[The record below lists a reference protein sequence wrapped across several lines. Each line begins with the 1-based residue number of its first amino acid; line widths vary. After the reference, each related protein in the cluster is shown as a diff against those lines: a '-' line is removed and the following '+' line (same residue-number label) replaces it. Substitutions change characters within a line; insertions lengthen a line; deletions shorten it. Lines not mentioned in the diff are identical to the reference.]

1 MPSTETGNRCVA
13 IQKIWREGAWPCF
26 SPDGRQLV
34 FTGLMDHPNNR
45 LMMLPVEGGEKPRII
60 TPPNMNAKRPTWLS
74 TSTQIAFNRDQK
86 SIWTID
92 LATDRLDPFLPESP
106 PEAPPYLHPCAYPN
120 ERAVVVVASWNSVNG
135 RAGVLYKLTP
145 GADVPVMQLTTF
157 PEVCAGR
164 PGVSPDGETVV
175 FAGNAGEF
183 AQSANQLWVVT
194 PNAKPR
200 RLEQAEPALA
210 QGRAPRWSPDG
221 KWIACTSTRPSPNPI
236 ETTPKAIWIISADG
250 DQAYRLTD
258 HTFDPLHV
266 SWSPDQKQLA
276 CGGFGCGL
284 GVLDLPERF
293 QSISPAC
300 LNDGL
305 REETQP

>member
-1 MPSTETGNRCVA
+1 MPPTEIENRFVA
-13 IQKIWREGAWPCF
+13 FQKIWPEGAWPCF

-45 LMMLPVEGGEKPRII
+45 LMMVPVEGGEEPRII
-60 TPPNMNAKRPTWLS
+60 TPPHMNAKRPAWLS
-74 TSTQIAFNRDQK
+74 TSTQIAFNRDQN

-92 LATDRLDPFLPESP
+92 LETDRLEPFLPESP

-120 ERAVVVVASWNSVNG
+120 ERAVVVVAFCDSANG

-145 GADVPVMQLTTF
+145 GAVVPVMQLTTF

-175 FAGNAGEF
+175 FAGNAGGF

-194 PNAKPR
+194 PHAKPR
-200 RLEQAEPALA
+200 RLEQAEPAFA
-210 QGRAPRWSPDG
+210 QGRGPRWSPDG

-258 HTFDPLHV
+258 RAFNPLHV
-266 SWSPDQKQLA
+266 AWSPDQKRLA

-284 GVLDLPERF
+284 AVLDLPERF
-293 QSISPAC
+293 QSTSPAC
-300 LNDGL
+300 RKDEL

>member
-1 MPSTETGNRCVA
+1 MPWTENDNRCVA
-13 IQKIWREGAWPCF
+13 IRKIWKEGAWPCF

-34 FTGLMDHPNNR
+34 FTGLMDQPNSR
-45 LMMLPVEGGEKPRII
+45 LMMLPVEGREKPRII
-60 TPPNMNAKRPTWLS
+60 TPPHMNAKRPTWLL
-74 TSTQIAFNRDQK
+74 TSTQIAFNRDQS

-92 LATDRLDPFLPESP
+92 LATGRLEPFLPESP
-106 PEAPPYLHPCAYPN
+106 AEAPSYLHPCAYPN
-120 ERAVVVVASWNSVNG
+120 ERAVVVVSFSNSANG

-145 GADVPVMQLTTF
+145 GAVVPVMQLTTF

-183 AQSANQLWVVT
+183 AQGANQLWVVT
-194 PNAKPR
+194 PKVKPR

-266 SWSPDQKQLA
+266 AWSPDQKRLA

-293 QSISPAC
+293 QSTSPAC
-300 LNDGL
+300 RNDEL
-305 REETQP
+305 REATQP

>member
-1 MPSTETGNRCVA
+1 MPSTGNENRFVA
-13 IQKIWREGAWPCF
+13 FEKIWLEGAWPCF

-34 FTGLMDHPNNR
+34 FTGLLDHPNNR
-45 LMMLPVEGGEKPRII
+45 LMLLPVDGGAKPNII
-60 TPPNMNAKRPTWLS
+60 TPPHMNAKRPTWLS
-74 TSTQIAFNRDQK
+74 TTQIAFNRDQH

-92 LATDRLDPFLPESP
+92 LATDRIEPFLPESHQELP
-106 PEAPPYLHPCAYPN
+106 SYLHPCAYPN
-120 ERAVVVVASWNSVNG
+120 ERAVVAVAFSDSPNG

-145 GADVPVMQLTTF
+145 GAPTPVMQLTSF

-175 FAGNAGEF
+175 FAGNPGRF

-221 KWIACTSTRPSPNPI
+221 KWIACTSTRPSPNPT
-236 ETTPKAIWIISADG
+236 ENTPKAIWVVSADG
-250 DQAYRLTD
+250 GQAYRLTD
-258 HTFDPLHV
+258 HAFNPLHV
-266 SWSPDQKQLA
+266 AWSPDQKRLA

-284 GVLDLPERF
+284 ALLDVPERF
-293 QSISPAC
+293 QFTPPAC
-300 LNDGL
+300 RNDELG
-305 REETQP
+305 EETQA

>member
-1 MPSTETGNRCVA
+1 MSTTEKESHFVVFKR
-13 IQKIWREGAWPCF
+13 IWPEGAWPCF

-34 FTGLMDHPNNR
+34 FTVLLDQPNNR
-45 LMMLPVEGGEKPRII
+45 LMMLSMEGLEKPQII
-60 TPPNMNAKRPTWLS
+60 TPPHINAKRPTWLS
-74 TSTQIAFNRDQK
+74 TGEQIAFNRDQK

-92 LATDRLDPFLPESP
+92 LDTGRLEQFLPESRAD
-106 PEAPPYLHPCAYPN
+106 APPYFHPCAYPN
-120 ERAVVVVASWNSVNG
+120 ERAVVVVAFLDTANG

-145 GADVPVMQLTTF
+145 GAAVPVMQLTTF

-164 PGVSPDGETVV
+164 PAVSPDGVTVV
-175 FAGNAGEF
+175 FAGNAGGF

-194 PNAKPR
+194 PNSKPR

-210 QGRAPRWSPDG
+210 QGRGPRWSPDG
-221 KWIACTSTRPSPNPI
+221 KWIACTSTRPTPNPV

-258 HTFDPLHV
+258 HSFDPLHV
-266 SWSPDQKQLA
+266 AWSPDQKRLA

-284 GVLDLPERF
+284 AVLDLPERYQF
-293 QSISPAC
+293 ALPGYR
-300 LNDGL
+300 N
-305 REETQP
+305 

>member
-1 MPSTETGNRCVA
+1 M
-13 IQKIWREGAWPCF
+13 
-26 SPDGRQLV
+26 

-60 TPPNMNAKRPTWLS
+60 TPPHINAKRPTWLS
-74 TSTQIAFNRDQK
+74 TSTQIAFNRDQN
-86 SIWTID
+86 SIWTLD
-92 LATDRLDPFLPESP
+92 LATNHLEPFLPESP
-106 PEAPPYLHPCAYPN
+106 PEAPPYFHPCAYPN
-120 ERAVVVVASWNSVNG
+120 ERAVVVVAFCHSANG

-145 GADVPVMQLTTF
+145 GAVVPVMQLTTF

-175 FAGNAGEF
+175 FAGNAGGF
-183 AQSANQLWVVT
+183 AQSANQLWVVS

-200 RLEQAEPALA
+200 RLEQAEPAHA
-210 QGRAPRWSPDG
+210 QGRGPRWSPDG

-258 HTFDPLHV
+258 HAFNPLHV
-266 SWSPDQKQLA
+266 AWSPDQKRLA

-284 GVLDLPERF
+284 AVLDLPERF
-293 QSISPAC
+293 QSAPPA
-300 LNDGL
+300 LGTTN
-305 REETQP
+305 

>member
-1 MPSTETGNRCVA
+1 MPSTGNENRFVA
-13 IQKIWREGAWPCF
+13 FEKIWPEGAWPCF

-34 FTGLMDHPNNR
+34 FTGLLDQPNNR
-45 LMMLPVEGGEKPRII
+45 LMLLPVDGDEKPKII
-60 TPPNMNAKRPTWLS
+60 TPPHMNAKRPTWLS
-74 TSTQIAFNRDQK
+74 TTQIAFNRDQN

-92 LATDRLDPFLPESP
+92 LATDRLEPFLPESRR
-106 PEAPPYLHPCAYPN
+106 EAPPYFHPCAYPN
-120 ERAVVVVASWNSVNG
+120 ERAVVAVAFCDSPEG

-145 GADVPVMQLTTF
+145 GAPVPVMQLTTF

-175 FAGNAGEF
+175 FAGNAGTF

-194 PNAKPR
+194 PSAKPR

-250 DQAYRLTD
+250 GQAYRLTD
-258 HTFDPLHV
+258 HAFNPLHV
-266 SWSPDQKQLA
+266 AWSPDQKRLA

-284 GVLDLPERF
+284 AMLDLPDRF
-293 QSISPAC
+293 QSTSPAC
-300 LNDGL
+300 RNGELG
-305 REETQP
+305 EGTQP